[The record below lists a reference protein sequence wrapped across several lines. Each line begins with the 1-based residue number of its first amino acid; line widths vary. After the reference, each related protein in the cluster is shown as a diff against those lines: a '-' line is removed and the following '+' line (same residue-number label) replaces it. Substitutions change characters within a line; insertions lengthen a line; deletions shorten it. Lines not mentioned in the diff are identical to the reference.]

1 MDKKSVEELEAR
13 FKELLQNSPYPVDEM
28 IEIIQNVPSGKGEEF
43 ALSLL
48 KALSDAADFEG
59 AFKLVSACY
68 ANLSGK
74 LQGVAVRD
82 ALKKT
87 TKDRLILSFI
97 EGVGFDVRPIKE
109 SVGRLG
115 RLLSFHKGALVLSA
129 AWGLGEV
136 RALDYFYR
144 RVTVDFRV
152 RRGHQ
157 FTYDAAC
164 ETLVPAPENHILV
177 TQRADPARI
186 EQMLKSK
193 PGEFVKEMLR
203 SFGDMPVT
211 RLEELAAQHGFVKA
225 ANWKKFWDGARAELR
240 KDKCVEIPTRRAEP
254 IHIKAAAEDYGQGWF
269 TAFAQMK
276 EPKSILSSV
285 REIQGKDL
293 DDEKRAKI
301 SDRLTFALKGA
312 RGVDDALYARIAFCM
327 AEMEV
332 APEAVAKARR
342 YLWEASFSGE
352 SRYLA
357 AARTLPA
364 RDMEALVKF
373 LTKDEADV
381 KPVSDVAPVVETAE
395 STEVAVDE
403 VTEVAEVTEAAEAA
417 ESSEVAEVVETAEVL
432 KPKNKLF
439 AVLPQM
445 CFPLLSATVEEFIND
460 ADCEEAVAA
469 LLKQPEAPATLVTLV
484 LGRYEEFSH
493 WTKLP
498 PLVVILTHAIAL
510 GEGKQGGETLRMQN
524 VIRRLFADQKWLE
537 GILTKL
543 QSADQALVFERF
555 QASIAWDP
563 STHHL
568 IVVRMTKIVPE
579 LAARQIKKVE
589 VQKIERITSLR
600 SYAER
605 QAAYEKLVKVEIP
618 ENTKR
623 IEFAKS
629 YGDLSENAEYQYAK
643 DEQRALMQ
651 KESLLQKDLNE
662 VKAVDFADVV
672 APNEVCPGAMVEIA
686 TASGEEIVYTVLG
699 EWDNNFDLGV
709 ISNKTKLAQNML
721 GKKVGDTFDLPDAE
735 GNVTTA
741 TIKAVSPLT
750 DEMRAWLKEVPAA
763 I

>member
-1 MDKKSVEELEAR
+1 MDKKSVEDLEAR
-13 FKELLQNSPYPVDEM
+13 FNELMQNPPYPVDEM
-28 IEIIQNVPSGKGEEF
+28 IELIQGVPAGKGEEM
-43 ALSLL
+43 ALPLL

-59 AFKLVSACY
+59 AFKLVSACH
-68 ANLSGK
+68 ANLGGK

-97 EGVGFDVRPIKE
+97 EGVGFDTRVLKE
-109 SVGRLG
+109 AVGRLG

-152 RRGHQ
+152 RKGHQ

-164 ETLVPAPENHILV
+164 ETLVSAPENHILV
-177 TQRADPARI
+177 TQRADPNRI
-186 EQMLKSK
+186 AQMLKDT
-193 PGEFVKEMLR
+193 PAEFVKEMLR
-203 SFGDMPVT
+203 SFGDMPLT
-211 RLEELAAQHGFVKA
+211 RLEELSSQHGFVKQ
-225 ANWKKFWDGARAELR
+225 ANWKKFWDAARVELR

-254 IHIKAAAEDYGQGWF
+254 IHLKAAVEDYGQGWF
-269 TAFAQMK
+269 TAFSQMK
-276 EPKSILSSV
+276 EPKSILSNV
-285 REIQGKDL
+285 RELQSAGHLKSL
-293 DDEKRAKI
+293 DEEGRAKI
-301 SDRLTFALKGA
+301 ADRLAFALKGA

-327 AEMEV
+327 SELKLDLER
-332 APEAVAKARR
+332 VAKART
-342 YLWEASFSGE
+342 YLWEMGANGE
-352 SRYLA
+352 PRYLA

-364 RDMEALVKF
+364 RETGNLVAF
-373 LTKDEADV
+373 LTAENCEEKKKD
-381 KPVSDVAPVVETAE
+381 
-395 STEVAVDE
+395 
-403 VTEVAEVTEAAEAA
+403 
-417 ESSEVAEVVETAEVL
+417 
-432 KPKNKLF
+432 LF

-445 CFPLLSATVEEFIND
+445 CFSLLSETVAAFIKD
-460 ADCEEAVAA
+460 SDCEDAVAA
-469 LLKQPEAPATLVTLV
+469 LLKQPGAPATLVTLV
-484 LGRYEEFSH
+484 LGRYDAFKH

-524 VIRRLFADQKWLE
+524 TIRRLFADQKWLE
-537 GILTKL
+537 GIFKL
-543 QSADQALVFERF
+543 LQPADQALLFERF

-563 STHHL
+563 STHHM

-579 LAARQIKKVE
+579 LAARQIKKEDVK
-589 VQKIERITSLR
+589 KIERITSLR

-618 ENTKR
+618 ENTRR

-651 KESLLQKDLNE
+651 KESILQKDLNE

-672 APNEVCPGAMVEIA
+672 EPTDVCPGSMVTIVTA
-686 TASGEEIVYTVLG
+686 TGEERVYAVLG
-699 EWDNNFDLGV
+699 EWDNDLDRNV
-709 ISNKTKLAQNML
+709 ISNKTKLAQNLL
-721 GKKVGDTFDLPDAE
+721 GKKAGDTFDLSDAE
-735 GNVTTA
+735 GNVSTA
-741 TIKAVSPLT
+741 TIKAVSALT
-750 DEMRAWLKEVPAA
+750 DELRAWLKETPAA
-763 I
+763 V